1 MFDPGEGGFS
11 KYSRSHC
18 KWWLINGWSLGR
30 RSKFKRWKS
39 LIKNINLTHD
49 SVDKQVARSTAIK
62 LGNQV
67 VESLTIPSRYDCPCI
82 ANYLQFSVLSHQL
95 KLAKPMMA
103 SDGGENADI
112 VDASLVPLLN
122 CTLPNGLFVTI
133 IDEGQELQSQWWLV
147 PLMSQIFST
156 KDSESLRDHFT
167 SKFPQFRKIHE
178 EMWPGFELPPILL
191 SKFESESSEGDK
203 SVAGPHQPVFLR
215 QKTVPTSVAMAML
228 GWAVSKGKRMPK
240 ERLKSQDFM
249 RQLLNHVLAVA
260 GTLSFDVVPVGKGLP
275 GRTIRVSTLNDCL
288 DFQDLWIVTLKGRI
302 APRWNFRKLAADD
315 EQVTSN
321 WDRPQW
327 IDFILFSLDP
337 TNTSAV
343 DILRRPALNI
353 LAQVASWMD
362 GNMSKLAVTAES
374 IGQIRQKTRRE
385 TMVLT
390 NQVMRDAAMFLL
402 HDNDPLLEWVIV
414 I

>member
-1 MFDPGEGGFS
+1 
-11 KYSRSHC
+11 
-18 KWWLINGWSLGR
+18 
-30 RSKFKRWKS
+30 
-39 LIKNINLTHD
+39 
-49 SVDKQVARSTAIK
+49 
-62 LGNQV
+62 
-67 VESLTIPSRYDCPCI
+67 
-82 ANYLQFSVLSHQL
+82 
-95 KLAKPMMA
+95 MA
-103 SDGGENADI
+103 SDGGANAGI
-112 VDASLVPLLN
+112 VDSSLVPLLV
-122 CTLPNGLFVTI
+122 CTLPDGLFITI
-133 IDEGQELQSQWWLV
+133 IDEGKELQSQWWLV

-156 KDSESLRDHFT
+156 KDSDALRDHFG

-191 SKFESESSEGDK
+191 SKFESESSEGN
-203 SVAGPHQPVFLR
+203 VAGPHQPVFLR

-228 GWAVSKGKRMPK
+228 GWAVSMGKRMPK
-240 ERLKSQDFM
+240 ERLKSQNFM
-249 RQLLNHVLAVA
+249 RHLLTHVLTVA
-260 GTLSFDVVPVGKGLP
+260 GTLSFDVVPVGKGLA
-275 GRTIRVSTLNDCL
+275 GRTIQISTLNDCL
-288 DFQDLWIVTLKGRI
+288 QFQDLWTTTFKGRI

-315 EQVTSN
+315 DQVTSN

-343 DILRRPALNI
+343 DILKPLAFNI

-374 IGQIRQKTRRE
+374 IDQIRQKTRRE

-402 HDNDPLLEWVIV
+402 HDNDPLLD
-414 I
+414 

>member
-1 MFDPGEGGFS
+1 
-11 KYSRSHC
+11 
-18 KWWLINGWSLGR
+18 
-30 RSKFKRWKS
+30 
-39 LIKNINLTHD
+39 
-49 SVDKQVARSTAIK
+49 
-62 LGNQV
+62 
-67 VESLTIPSRYDCPCI
+67 
-82 ANYLQFSVLSHQL
+82 
-95 KLAKPMMA
+95 MMA

-228 GWAVSKGKRMPK
+228 GWAVSKGKCMPK

-402 HDNDPLLEWVIV
+402 HDNDPLLE
-414 I
+414 